1 LPHGWRLFHEPRGNA
16 SLTVDFCSLDDVS
29 ERIERLEVFVVADWS
44 IDPERR
50 LRRMKKG
57 L

>member
-1 LPHGWRLFHEPRGNA
+1 MSPAAMLLLQLIFA
-16 SLTVDFCSLDDVS
+16 ALM
-29 ERIERLEVFVVADWS
+29 ERLEVFVVADWS